1 MSRAKTAL
9 LLSAFVLF
17 SGPIWASPIV
27 MNLSIADPFQTTAPG
42 SVITFHF
49 RLVNTIATD
58 LPIFGFV
65 NLNQPAYLS
74 EIIVPFTLPAS
85 ATVNGTLSFQV
96 ASTATSG
103 LQTFFTEAAS
113 TLHDPISGD
122 SYVSNSAGLSV
133 NIVPE
138 PSMLLLFTMGL
149 SVLLTMYGR
158 RGQEALRLDVNS
170 TTAESCTSDPL

>member
-1 MSRAKTAL
+1 MSHAKTAL
-9 LLSAFVLF
+9 LLSAFVLS
-17 SGPIWASPIV
+17 SGAVWASPIV
-27 MNLSIADPFQTTAPG
+27 MNLSITDPLQTTAPG
-42 SVITFHF
+42 SVITFPF
-49 RLVNTIATD
+49 GLVNTIATD

-65 NLNQPAYLS
+65 NLNLPAYLS

-122 SYVSNSAGLSV
+122 SYVSNSVALSV
-133 NIVPE
+133 NVIPE
-138 PSMLLLFTMGL
+138 PSTLLLFTMGL
-149 SVLLTMYGR
+149 GVPLTMHARRDKKLYGL
-158 RGQEALRLDVNS
+158 G
-170 TTAESCTSDPL
+170 